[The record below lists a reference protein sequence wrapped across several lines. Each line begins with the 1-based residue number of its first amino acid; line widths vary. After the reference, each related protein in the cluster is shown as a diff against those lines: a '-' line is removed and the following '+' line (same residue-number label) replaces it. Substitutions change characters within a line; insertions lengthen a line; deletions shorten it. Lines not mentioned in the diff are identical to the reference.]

1 MGSETGLDLG
11 RLPDGRARTPGRD
24 VRLGLGRAR
33 CSGSSPAS
41 SVSEADGPGSAPL
54 LCVSDA
60 SPLVQE
66 KQGTEKERE
75 RSGLLWPG

>member
-24 VRLGLGRAR
+24 VRLGLGW
-33 CSGSSPAS
+33 CSRSSPTS

-54 LCVSDA
+54 L
-60 SPLVQE
+60 
-66 KQGTEKERE
+66 
-75 RSGLLWPG
+75 